1 MKYKFEWNDLRAI
14 ITLLNVLLVVTFGLS
29 VIWITLGIAVLG
41 LVNDFTT
48 TKKVNGFVIHGLN
61 FVLNLYLLIN
71 YA

>member
-48 TKKVNGFVIHGLN
+48 AKKVNGFVIHGLN